1 MLGSSDDDA
10 SLQSFEAF
18 DMMKDDLLRLHPG
31 GFAVIC
37 GRRLVGTF
45 GSVEDAMAATSRAF
59 DAGALPPG
67 ASILIS
73 QIAAKVTIRVMA
85 TPHTRAAATAQPGA

>member
-1 MLGSSDDDA
+1 MLGSSDDEACLESFDA
-10 SLQSFEAF
+10 FEA
-18 DMMKDDLLRLHPG
+18 MKDDLLRLHPG
-31 GFAVIC
+31 GFAVVC

-67 ASILIS
+67 APILIS
-73 QIAAKVTIRVMA
+73 EIAAKVTIRVMA
-85 TPHTRAAATAQPGA
+85 TPHVREAQAAV